1 MQAREEL
8 AKLMEEEQLKDAVL
22 LVYANKQDMP
32 EAKGVQEVADA
43 LELTSIRG
51 RVWYIQA
58 CSASSGD
65 GIRDGLDWLAGKL
78 AAKRA
83 Q

>member
-1 MQAREEL
+1 M
-8 AKLMEEEQLKDAVL
+8 
-22 LVYANKQDMP
+22 
-32 EAKGVQEVADA
+32 ADA
-43 LELTSIRG
+43 LELTTIRN

-78 AAKRA
+78 ASKPRPS
-83 Q
+83 

>member
-1 MQAREEL
+1 
-8 AKLMEEEQLKDAVL
+8 
-22 LVYANKQDMP
+22 MP

-43 LELTSIRG
+43 LGLTEIKG

-58 CSASSGD
+58 CSASTGE

-78 AAKRA
+78 ASKK
-83 Q
+83 